1 MPRQRCRAVIKAGSA
16 AKAREEVE
24 KTVREEIRQPTLK
37 LTNNAKK
44 RKLERLVQARTK
56 KPGQMMEV
64 YSMDDTIIGASK
76 LYVWEIR
83 KCK

>member
-1 MPRQRCRAVIKAGSA
+1 M
-16 AKAREEVE
+16 
-24 KTVREEIRQPTLK
+24 K